1 MSKIKELRSNFEE
14 AQKNTDQFK
23 HYADKELKE
32 LKSNKEDVKSD
43 LCYIAKNNKELKKY
57 IDQKFDNIEVYLKAL
72 TFLNWFDFDNL
83 ASEKLAQE
91 AFHKRY
97 IELPESNSI
106 KRELFYINFD
116 IKAEEDLNN
125 RLNIGDNIAINHDYY
140 NYNPIAKKGQIAER
154 EELNLIPNI
163 EIKKSYPKPKVK
175 YEEKVGCVWERP
187 FNYEFDVVV
196 KVYEYLKSVY
206 ETSKKISKYNDEEF

>member
-97 IELPESNSI
+97 IELPESNLI
-106 KRELFYINFD
+106 KREPFYINFD

-125 RLNIGDNIAINHDYY
+125 RLDIDANIAINHDYY
-140 NYNPIAKKGQIAER
+140 IYNP
-154 EELNLIPNI
+154 NLVPNI

-206 ETSKKISKYNDEEF
+206 ETSKKISKYNDEKF

>member
-14 AQKNTDQFK
+14 AQNNTDQFK
-23 HYADKELKE
+23 HYVERELKQ

-43 LCYIAKNNKELKKY
+43 LCYIVKNNKELKKY
-57 IDQKFDNIEVYLKAL
+57 IDQKFDNIAIYLKAL
-72 TFLNWFDFDNL
+72 SFLNWFDFDCL

-140 NYNPIAKKGQIAER
+140 IYNP
-154 EELNLIPNI
+154 NLVPNI

-206 ETSKKISKYNDEEF
+206 ETSKKIFKYNNEEF

>member
-14 AQKNTDQFK
+14 AQNNTDQFK
-23 HYADKELKE
+23 HYVERELKQ

-57 IDQKFDNIEVYLKAL
+57 IDQKFNNIEVYLKAL

-106 KRELFYINFD
+106 KREPFYINFD

-125 RLNIGDNIAINHDYY
+125 RLDIDANIAINHDYY
-140 NYNPIAKKGQIAER
+140 IYNP
-154 EELNLIPNI
+154 NLVPNI

-206 ETSKKISKYNDEEF
+206 ETSKKISKYNNEEF